1 MLLEV
6 TSSLSFPPADKTQ
19 CFANLSF
26 NSDFQLINWSSS
38 NLQNLLGNFND
49 RAIVIF
55 SRIPLVSSGLGWAIV
70 LANNLALYLQD
81 LKSDS
86 HLPQKFVLFA

>member
-6 TSSLSFPPADKTQ
+6 TSSLSFPTADKTQ

-26 NSDFQLINWSSS
+26 DSDLQLINWSSS

-49 RAIVIF
+49 KAIVIF
-55 SRIPLVSSGLGWAIV
+55 CRIPLVSSGLSWAIV

>member
-1 MLLEV
+1 M
-6 TSSLSFPPADKTQ
+6 
-19 CFANLSF
+19 
-26 NSDFQLINWSSS
+26 
-38 NLQNLLGNFND
+38 LGNFND

-70 LANNLALYLQD
+70 LANNLALYLKD
-81 LKSDS
+81 LKSNS

>member
-26 NSDFQLINWSSS
+26 NSDL
-38 NLQNLLGNFND
+38 
-49 RAIVIF
+49 
-55 SRIPLVSSGLGWAIV
+55 
-70 LANNLALYLQD
+70 
-81 LKSDS
+81 
-86 HLPQKFVLFA
+86 